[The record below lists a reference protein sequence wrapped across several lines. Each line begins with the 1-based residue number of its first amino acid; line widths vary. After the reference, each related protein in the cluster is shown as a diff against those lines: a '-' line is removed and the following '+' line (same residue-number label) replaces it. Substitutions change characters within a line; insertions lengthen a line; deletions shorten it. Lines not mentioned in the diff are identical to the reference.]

1 LELDGAGAGARA
13 GERALTV
20 AVKVTD
26 WPKTTGLVEEVN
38 VVVVSARLL
47 SR

>member
-1 LELDGAGAGARA
+1 VRVPAP

-26 WPKTTGLVEEVN
+26 WRRRLIGGGGH

-47 SR
+47 VHDD